1 MAEVI
6 PNTAP
11 FPSATP
17 RTQPD
22 TLTAPMMD
30 YSVLKERLKE
40 FLQSFAMDD
49 FSEGSKLKYMSQLQD
64 IFRRTRKSLVVEVE
78 DVYKWG
84 LDASNFS
91 ASNSGGATGL
101 LHDEILSNARRY
113 QELFSEAAD
122 EVIENMRSTDPNP
135 PVVNPDAPDTI
146 AVLAETRR
154 RREEEFRTA
163 QAALENIPGGAA
175 NADNASRPAGP
186 GADPRNLVPAIMTR
200 TYETLLIPRPG
211 DKSVPLRFVRSEH
224 VGKLLTVSGIVTRV
238 TEVKPRV
245 AAAVYVCHSCG
256 YEVYQ
261 EVNGRSYMPVQSCP
275 TSNHPRGEDAP
286 LIPNYAACKFVKYQE
301 LKLQELADQVPIGSI
316 PRTINVKLHGENTR
330 TCTSGDIVQV
340 SGIFLP
346 MPFNGYR
353 AMKAGFLAD
362 TFLEA
367 MHVSQSKK
375 SYADEFI
382 DEDTRHQLEM
392 LKTDSDSYNRLAR
405 SIAPEIFGSVDVK
418 KAMLLLLLGA
428 PPKRLPDGMRLRG
441 DLHICLMGDP
451 GVAKSQLLK
460 HIAKVAPRAVYTTG
474 KGSSGVGLTAAVIRD
489 PFTKELMLEGGA
501 LVLADMGIACIDEF
515 DKMNEVDRTAIHEV
529 MEQQTV
535 SIAKAGI
542 TTSLNARASVL
553 AAANPAY
560 GRYNKRKS
568 PAENINL
575 PAALLSRFDL
585 LFLLLD
591 HPNESQDIEL
601 ARHVT
606 HVHRTGNHPRL
617 NFEVVDPKAIRA
629 HIAAARQVNPVI
641 PKNGFLSEYLVNNYV
656 AMRAQEAED
665 GREAKGYT
673 SPRVLLSILRL
684 AQALCRLRLARVVQ
698 REDVDEALRLMV
710 ASKASLEESDD
721 KKKRRRDGDADEA
734 ELDALFGK
742 VDEDDDNESSRTWK
756 LYSLISEYMEKENRE
771 VVDIETAEQLC
782 DDNRFTRNELMK
794 TIDEYETMNI
804 WHYDTDEHR
813 IRLLKH

>member
-1 MAEVI
+1 
-6 PNTAP
+6 
-11 FPSATP
+11 
-17 RTQPD
+17 
-22 TLTAPMMD
+22 MD
-30 YSVLKERLKE
+30 YGVIKGRLKE
-40 FLQSFAMDD
+40 FLSSFALDD
-49 FSEGSKLKYMSQLQD
+49 FTDGSKLKYMTQLD
-64 IFRRTRKSLVVEVE
+64 EIFRRKRMSLVVEVE

-84 LDASNFS
+84 LDGSNFS
-91 ASNSGGATGL
+91 ADNSGGATNL
-101 LHDEILSNARRY
+101 LHDEVLANARRY

-122 EVIENMRSTDPNP
+122 EIITEMRTN
-135 PVVNPDAPDTI
+135 NPDSQRIDEDDADNI

-154 RREEEFRTA
+154 RREEEFRQA

-200 TYETLLIPRPG
+200 TYETLLIPRSG
-211 DKSVPLRFVRSEH
+211 DKSIPLRFVRSEH
-224 VGKLLTVSGIVTRV
+224 VGRLLTVSGIVTRV

-245 AAAVYVCHSCG
+245 AAAVYTCHGCG

-261 EVNGRSYMPVQSCP
+261 EVTGRSYMPVMTCP
-275 TSNHPRGEDAP
+275 TQNHQRGEDSQLVA
-286 LIPNYAACKFVKYQE
+286 NYTACKYVKYQE
-301 LKLQELADQVPIGSI
+301 LKLQEPADQVPIGSI
-316 PRTINVKLHGENTR
+316 PRTINVKLNGEMTR
-330 TCTSGDIVQV
+330 TCTSGDIVKI

-346 MPFNGYR
+346 MPFTGYR

-367 MHVSQSKK
+367 THVLQSRKT
-375 SYADEFI
+375 YADEFI
-382 DEDTRHQLEM
+382 DEETKAQLEA
-392 LKTDSDSYNRLAR
+392 LRGDNDLYNRLAK

-418 KAMLLLLLGA
+418 KALLLLLLGA
-428 PPKRLPDGMRLRG
+428 PPKKLPDGMRLRG

-460 HIAKVAPRAVYTTG
+460 HITKVAPRAVYTTG
-474 KGSSGVGLTAAVIRD
+474 KGSSGVGLTAAVMRD
-489 PFTKELMLEGGA
+489 PVTNELMLEGGA

-560 GRYNKRKS
+560 GRYNKHKS

-591 HPNESQDIEL
+591 IPKSGQDLQL

-606 HVHRTGNHPRL
+606 HVHRTGVHPPL
-617 NFEVVDPKAIRA
+617 GFDVVDPRVIRA

-641 PKNGFLSEYLVNNYV
+641 PKDGSLTEYLVNNYV
-656 AMRAQEAED
+656 AMRGQEVDD

-684 AQALCRLRLARVVQ
+684 AQALCRMRLSHVVE
-698 REDVDEALRLMV
+698 RDDVDEALRLMV
-710 ASKASLEESDD
+710 ASKASLEESGG
-721 KKKRRRDGDADEA
+721 KRGRRRDEDADEA
-734 ELDALFGK
+734 DLDALLEIN
-742 VDEDDDNESSRTWK
+742 DDADDNEDGRIWK
-756 LYSLISEYMEKENRE
+756 IFTLISEYMDRE
-771 VVDIETAEQLC
+771 ERTVVDVATAEKLC
-782 DDNRFTRNELMK
+782 DDNGYTRDELMK
-794 TIDEYETMNI
+794 TIDQYEDMNV
-804 WHYDTDEHR
+804 WTYDTSEHR
-813 IRLLKH
+813 ISIV

>member
-1 MAEVI
+1 MAEVL
-6 PNTAP
+6 PSAEP
-11 FPSATP
+11 FPSGTRTQNETLATP
-17 RTQPD
+17 T
-22 TLTAPMMD
+22 MD
-30 YSVLKERLKE
+30 YSAIKARLKE
-40 FLQSFAMDD
+40 FLQSFALDD
-49 FSEGSKLKYMSQLQD
+49 FSEGSKLKYMTQLED

-84 LDASNFS
+84 LDADNFS
-91 ASNSGGATGL
+91 ATNSGGASGL
-101 LHDEILSNARRY
+101 LHDEVLANARRY

-122 EVIENMRSTDPNP
+122 EIIEEMRAAAPHSPA
-135 PVVNPDAPDTI
+135 VNPDAPDVI

-154 RREEEFRTA
+154 RREEEFRNA
-163 QAALENIPGGAA
+163 QAAAENIPGGAA
-175 NADNASRPAGP
+175 NADNANRPAGP

-224 VGKLLTVSGIVTRV
+224 VGRLVTVSGIVTRV

-245 AAAVYVCHSCG
+245 SAAVYVCHGCG

-261 EVNGRSYMPVQSCP
+261 EVTGKSYMPVQSCP
-275 TSNHPRGEDAP
+275 TQNHPRGSESQ
-286 LIPNYAACKFVKYQE
+286 LVPNYKACKFVKYQE
-301 LKLQELADQVPIGSI
+301 LKLQEPADQVPIGSI
-316 PRTINVKLHGENTR
+316 PRTINIKLNGEITR
-330 TCTSGDIVQV
+330 TCTSGDVVKI

-346 MPFNGYR
+346 MPYSGYR

-367 MHVSQSKK
+367 THVTQSKK

-382 DEDTRHQLEM
+382 DDNTKHDLEM
-392 LKTDSDSYNRLAR
+392 LRSDPEVYNRLAK

-418 KAMLLLLLGA
+418 KALLLLLLGA

-441 DLHICLMGDP
+441 DIHICLMGDP

-489 PFTKELMLEGGA
+489 PVTKELMLEGGA

-515 DKMNEVDRTAIHEV
+515 DKMNEIDRTAIHEV

-591 HPNESQDIEL
+591 TPDAKQDL
-601 ARHVT
+601 ALAKHVT
-606 HVHRTGNHPRL
+606 HVHRTGVHPAL
-617 NFEVVDPKAIRA
+617 DFAVVAPKVIRA
-629 HIAAARQVNPVI
+629 HIAAAREVNPVI
-641 PKNGFLSEYLVNNYV
+641 PKNGSLTEYLVNNYV
-656 AMRAQEAED
+656 AMRAQEVDD

-684 AQALCRLRLARVVQ
+684 AQALCRLRLATVVQ

-710 ASKASLEESDD
+710 ASKASLEEAEA
-721 KKKRRRDGDADEA
+721 KTRRRRTDDDADEDT
-734 ELDALFGK
+734 LDALFK
-742 VDEDDDNESSRTWK
+742 SDEKDDNDEEARIWK
-756 LYSLISEYMEKENRE
+756 IYTLISEYMDKEQRE
-771 VVDIETAEQLC
+771 VVGIETAEKLC
-782 DDNRFTRNELMK
+782 DDNGYTRDELMK
-794 TIDEYETMNI
+794 TIDDYEEMNL
-804 WHYDTDEHR
+804 WTYDTDEHR
-813 IRLLKH
+813 IAIV